1 MRGTRFL
8 RLVAVASGVGVM
20 SAVAAPSGPTEFDGS
35 WFVRVVSETGP
46 CNGSYALPIEVS
58 NGLVSN
64 FGSMFGAQATGSVDS
79 AGVLKVSIS
88 HEQNIVEATG
98 ALKGRSGA
106 GIWKSQP
113 VACSGQWMAE
123 KL

>member
-8 RLVAVASGVGVM
+8 KFLIVASGVGVV

-35 WFVRVVSETGP
+35 WFVRVVSESGP
-46 CNGSYALPIEVS
+46 CNAAYALPIEVS

-64 FGSMFGAQATGSVDS
+64 FGNMFGAQATGSVDS

-88 HEQNIVEATG
+88 HDQNTVEATG

-106 GIWKSQP
+106 GVWRSQP

>member
-1 MRGTRFL
+1 MRGARVL
-8 RLVAVASGVGVM
+8 KLAIIALGAGMVG
-20 SAVAAPSGPTEFDGS
+20 AVAAPSGPTEFDGS
-35 WFVRVVSETGP
+35 WFVRVVSESGP

-58 NGLVSN
+58 NGLVSD
-64 FGSMFGAQATGSVDS
+64 FGGLFGAQATGSVDS

-98 ALKGRSGA
+98 ALRGRTGA
-106 GIWKSQP
+106 GVWKSQP
-113 VACSGQWMAE
+113 VACAGQWMAE